1 MMSEN
6 DSPIT
11 IDALPVPRKRIF
23 VSTDGMFVV
32 QWEVN
37 RVQDLLSG
45 KYHPYQDDK
54 FGTPIADWEL
64 NQLKSKGI
72 VSQYDNDLVYLTSS
86 RDMVMHPPSSRSFY
100 LTTSLNKT
108 MVRDVEESLRREG
121 LDDRFSVRYQEQ
133 YLIIRG
139 QNGVGFANFEDA
151 ERARKVLIEKL
162 PEYCRDC
169 AVAFVEVNHMT

>member
-1 MMSEN
+1 MMPEN
-6 DSPIT
+6 DSQIE

-23 VSTDGMFVV
+23 VSSDGLFVV
-32 QWEVN
+32 QWEAN

-45 KYHPYQDDK
+45 KYYPYQEDK

-86 RDMVMHPPSSRSFY
+86 RDMVMHPLSSRSFY

-108 MVRDVEESLRREG
+108 MVRDVEQALGREN

-133 YLIIRG
+133 YLVIRG

-151 ERARKVLIEKL
+151 ERARKILIEKL
-162 PEYCRDC
+162 PDFFRDC
-169 AVAFVEVNHMT
+169 AVAFVEVNHMI